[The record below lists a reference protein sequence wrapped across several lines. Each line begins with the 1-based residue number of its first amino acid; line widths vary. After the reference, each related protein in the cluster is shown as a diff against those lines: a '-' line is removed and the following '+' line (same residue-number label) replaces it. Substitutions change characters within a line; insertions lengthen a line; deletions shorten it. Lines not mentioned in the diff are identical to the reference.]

1 MLPLAILTITLLAIA
16 NYWIGHKEPFYPPLV
31 FCGIWAFDMF
41 LLWICGDYFYRL
53 SPETL
58 GIFIAGALVFSCG
71 SWLALL
77 YSPAPPVSA
86 SPKDS
91 NRIITGMVLL
101 IVVLLPFYARWLYGL
116 ISEGGGAVSYL
127 LATQV
132 GVGEVEHQ
140 SLLYSIFGTLAEV
153 SGIVAAIAFFE
164 RKQNPGRAVLVIIIA
179 FFMGINTGKTG
190 PVSLALA
197 IMFLDWAQHRR
208 IRWKLMVLAGSIMTI
223 AIVAVEFYV
232 HLGGG
237 SDSTA
242 SENVV
247 AVVRQ
252 VVAYASGPMVAFD
265 QFIRHPNIVPFDHP
279 FYITFARAVKRLGF
293 DVPIPAASH
302 SEFVQITNGGIQHNV
317 FTMYWSYLVFGY
329 PGIILLTFF
338 NGLGATVIYKRGL
351 AGHPISRIL
360 YSSILFWIMFS
371 PFAEYFY
378 FAVYFA
384 FKMCLV
390 CWLVYCLPVH
400 WTALAR
406 LFRGTGTPGPSATR
420 VSI

>member
-1 MLPLAILTITLLAIA
+1 MLPLAILTIALLAIA

-77 YSPAPPVSA
+77 YSPAPPGYT

-101 IVVLLPFYARWLYGL
+101 IVVLLPFYAWWLYGL
-116 ISEGGGAVSYL
+116 ISEVGGAASYL
-127 LATQV
+127 VATQV

-140 SLLYSIFGTLAEV
+140 SLLYSIFGTLSEV
-153 SGIVAAIAFFE
+153 SGIVAVIAFFGI
-164 RKQNPGRAVLVIIIA
+164 KQNRGRAILAMVIA
-179 FFMGINTGKTG
+179 FAMGINTGKTG
-190 PVSLALA
+190 PVGLALA

-208 IRWKLMVLAGSIMTI
+208 IRWKLMVVAGSIMTI

-237 SDSTA
+237 SEGTA
-242 SENVV
+242 SENAV

-265 QFIRHPNIVPFDHP
+265 QFIRHPNLVPLDHP
-279 FYITFARAVKRLGF
+279 FYITFARAAKRIGF
-293 DVPIPAASH
+293 DVYIPAASH

-329 PGIILLTFF
+329 PGIVLLTFI
-338 NGLGATVIYKRGL
+338 NGLVATVIYKRGL

-360 YSSILFWIMFS
+360 YSAILFWIMFS

-378 FAVYFA
+378 FTVYFA
-384 FKMCLV
+384 FKLCLI